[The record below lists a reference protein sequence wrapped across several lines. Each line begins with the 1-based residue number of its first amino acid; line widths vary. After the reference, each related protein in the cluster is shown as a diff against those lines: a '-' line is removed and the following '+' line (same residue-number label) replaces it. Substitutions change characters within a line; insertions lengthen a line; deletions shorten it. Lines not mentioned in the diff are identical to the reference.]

1 MLSRIWSSISRAETA
16 LHFSRSRSASVDLPW
31 SMCAMM
37 EKFRMFF
44 SFIAVAPV
52 CCRQGDAAR
61 QMARLSVLPS
71 GKTLPQG
78 EFISPEDVQ
87 SKGFPQGLQ
96 PLWENDLPWLK
107 GSPKSQR
114 LLGERKGSGVSELWL
129 LSLSEG
135 YGTCLDERDDGKISD
150 VLFVHSCCSCLL
162 SARRRRAPNGASKR
176 FAAGEILISCRAG
189 NWSFLRCCGVPAS
202 RSA

>member
-1 MLSRIWSSISRAETA
+1 MTGNVLIKNRTPSSDVPY
-16 LHFSRSRSASVDLPW
+16 LFGLP
-31 SMCAMM
+31 
-37 EKFRMFF
+37 KQKTTLLR
-44 SFIAVAPV
+44 
-52 CCRQGDAAR
+52 RT
-61 QMARLSVLPS
+61 SVLRS
-71 GKTLPQG
+71 KTLPQG

-135 YGTCLDERDDGKISD
+135 YGTCLDERDDGEIS
-150 VLFVHSCCSCLL
+150 
-162 SARRRRAPNGASKR
+162 
-176 FAAGEILISCRAG
+176 EILISCRAG
-189 NWSFLRCCGVPAS
+189 NWPFLRCCGVPAS

>member
-1 MLSRIWSSISRAETA
+1 MPRSRSKSMLSRIWSSISRAETA

-37 EKFRMFF
+37 EKISDVLFVHSCCSCLLSARRRR
-44 SFIAVAPV
+44 APN
-52 CCRQGDAAR
+52 GA
-61 QMARLSVLPS
+61 SGVLPS

-96 PLWENDLPWLK
+96 PLWENDFAVVK

-135 YGTCLDERDDGKISD
+135 YGTCLDERDDGEIS
-150 VLFVHSCCSCLL
+150 
-162 SARRRRAPNGASKR
+162 
-176 FAAGEILISCRAG
+176 EILISCRAG
-189 NWSFLRCCGVPAS
+189 NSSFLRCCGVPAS

>member
-1 MLSRIWSSISRAETA
+1 MPRSRSKSMLSRIWSSISRAETA

-52 CCRQGDAAR
+52 CCRQGGAAR
-61 QMARLSVLPS
+61 QMARPSVLPS

-135 YGTCLDERDDGKISD
+135 YGTCLDERDDGEIS
-150 VLFVHSCCSCLL
+150 
-162 SARRRRAPNGASKR
+162 
-176 FAAGEILISCRAG
+176 EILISCRAG

>member
-1 MLSRIWSSISRAETA
+1 MPSGTFKRFAQQNLAAGRIHFARGCSIKGFPQGLQPLWEN
-16 LHFSRSRSASVDLPW
+16 DLPW

-61 QMARLSVLPS
+61 QMARPSVLPP

-78 EFISPEDVQ
+78 EFVSPEDVQ

-96 PLWENDLPWLK
+96 PLWENDLPWSMCAMMEKFRMFFSFIAVAPVCCRQGGAARQMARPSVLPQGK
-107 GSPKSQR
+107 FLFPAEQGIR
-114 LLGERKGSGVSELWL
+114 LFFGAVEYLRHALHEAGVEGRER
-129 LSLSEG
+129 
-135 YGTCLDERDDGKISD
+135 
-150 VLFVHSCCSCLL
+150 F
-162 SARRRRAPNGASKR
+162 
-176 FAAGEILISCRAG
+176 ILH
-189 NWSFLRCCGVPAS
+189 
-202 RSA
+202 

>member
-1 MLSRIWSSISRAETA
+1 
-16 LHFSRSRSASVDLPW
+16 
-31 SMCAMM
+31 MCAMM

-52 CCRQGDAAR
+52 CCRQGGAAR
-61 QMARLSVLPS
+61 QMARPGVLPS

-135 YGTCLDERDDGKISD
+135 YGTCLDERDDGEIS
-150 VLFVHSCCSCLL
+150 
-162 SARRRRAPNGASKR
+162 
-176 FAAGEILISCRAG
+176 EILISCRAG
-189 NWSFLRCCGVPAS
+189 NSLFFGAVEYLRHALHEAGVEGRERFILHRGERAVLFGKL
-202 RSA
+202 RERGGVGDVVRAHLRIHRAGLVGRGI